1 MTSDKKCDILYL
13 EGETEMITELS
24 KRISLFL
31 CRKNIIAEDLI
42 EVYQYGF
49 ETIIST
55 LLGFFITVII
65 GITFRMT
72 LLSLFYYFIFVIL
85 RQFTG
90 GYHADTYLKC
100 NLIFAATTVFIFGM
114 SKMAAIGDIYTIG
127 FHLLILVFSIMVIWI
142 KAPVENENKP
152 LSEKQ
157 KIRNHWFSVITAMV
171 LAIISGFLYKEAV
184 LVSALIAFTLFV
196 VAVMTVIATP
206 KGKEE

>member
-1 MTSDKKCDILYL
+1 
-13 EGETEMITELS
+13 MITELS
-24 KRISLFL
+24 KRMSHFL

-55 LLGFFITVII
+55 LLGFLITVII
-65 GITFRMT
+65 GIVFRMT
-72 LLSLFYYFIFVIL
+72 LLSLFYYFVFVIL

-100 NLIFAATTVFIFGM
+100 NLIFTASTVFIFSM
-114 SKMAAIGDIYTIG
+114 SKMSSIGGIYTIG
-127 FHLLILVFSIMVIWI
+127 FHFLMLVFSIMVIWI

-157 KIRNHWFSVITAMV
+157 KIRNHWFSVITAMI
-171 LAIISGFLYKEAV
+171 LAVISGFLYKEAI
-184 LVSALIAFTLFV
+184 LAAALIAFTLFI
-196 VAVMTVIATP
+196 VAVMTVIAIP
-206 KGKEE
+206 KRKEEE